1 MKTSGEDIPGRPS
14 SEMTEG
20 EWLGKK
26 QAILKRISSDR
37 GLPKVE
43 RENLSGEKKKLL
55 AEVGKLEEENHIMA
69 KSVKDFEL
77 QLSKRRKIYQTL
89 FKESE
94 ELKGKFVRFLAREHN
109 LINEIE
115 LCESEK
121 ALISDTYSK
130 VSEKLRNNISSLE
143 GTVKDIGFMKGEV
156 QMLIKKMEILEGEIP
171 VKSKE
176 MHNLDRKVMGAIKAL
191 KRLYNRMQVAERD
204 VKISYYQR
212 KNNKEVAMKRLYNGM
227 QAAKKD
233 VKVSYYQGK
242 NNKGVAI

>member
-1 MKTSGEDIPGRPS
+1 MKTSGEDIPVRPS

-26 QAILKRISSDR
+26 QAILERISSDR

-43 RENLSGEKKKLL
+43 RENLTREKKKLL

-77 QLSKRRKIYQTL
+77 QLSKRRRIYQTL
-89 FKESE
+89 FKGSE
-94 ELKGKFVRFLAREHN
+94 ELKEKFVRFLAREHN

-121 ALISDTYSK
+121 ALISDTYSE
-130 VSEKLRNNISSLE
+130 VSEKLRNNVSSLE
-143 GTVKDIGFMKGEV
+143 CTVNDIGFMKGEV
-156 QMLIKKMEILEGEIP
+156 QMFIKKMEILEGEIP

-176 MHNLDRKVMGAIKAL
+176 MHNLDGKVMGAIKAL

-204 VKISYYQR
+204 VKISYYQ
-212 KNNKEVAMKRLYNGM
+212 
-227 QAAKKD
+227 
-233 VKVSYYQGK
+233 GK